1 MPRTHQPL
9 RRAATLRTGPAL
21 AAGPGLWEGARAGKW
36 DNTVTLTVP
45 ASATSPEEVSQG
57 DTEAILV
64 FVRQGITPAD
74 LGAPIQHQ

>member
-1 MPRTHQPL
+1 
-9 RRAATLRTGPAL
+9 
-21 AAGPGLWEGARAGKW
+21 
-36 DNTVTLTVP
+36 VTLTVP

-57 DTEAILV
+57 DTEAILT